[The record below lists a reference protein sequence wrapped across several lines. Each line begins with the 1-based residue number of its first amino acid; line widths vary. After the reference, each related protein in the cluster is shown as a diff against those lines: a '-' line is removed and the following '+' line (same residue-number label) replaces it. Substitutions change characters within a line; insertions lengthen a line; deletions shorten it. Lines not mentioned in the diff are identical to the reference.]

1 MKIISLESTSEDLI
15 INKSKF
21 IGLSF
26 IITTRDSALEKIKC
40 LQSAHPSCSHIA
52 YAYQTYS
59 GNSIEPY
66 FNDAGEPSGTAG
78 KPLLNILENQNI
90 VNTCLA
96 VVRYYGGINLGTG
109 GLARAYSKAGM
120 LALKRSKV
128 ADFTLNNYYLL
139 SFKYSMLD
147 SITHVIY
154 SNNGSIIDKQFTEEI
169 QLKVK
174 ITPKGAQEI
183 VARFPLINIEEISQ

>member
-40 LQSAHPSCSHIA
+40 LQSAHPACSHIA
-52 YAYQTYS
+52 YGYQIYS
-59 GNSIEPY
+59 GKTLKPY
-66 FNDAGEPSGTAG
+66 FNDAGEPAGTAG

-128 ADFTLNNYYLL
+128 TDFILNNYYLL

-154 SNNGSIIDKQFTEEI
+154 SNNGSIVDKQFTEEI

-183 VARFPLINIEEISQ
+183 VVRFPLINIEEISQ

>member
-128 ADFTLNNYYLL
+128 SDFTLNNYYLL

-174 ITPKGAQEI
+174 ITPKGVQEI

>member
-40 LQSAHPSCSHIA
+40 VQSAHPSCSHIA
-52 YAYQTYS
+52 YAFQTYL

-96 VVRYYGGINLGTG
+96 VVRYYGGVNLGTG

-139 SFKYSMLD
+139 SFKYSMLN

-154 SNNGSIIDKQFTEEI
+154 SNYGSIIDKQFTEEI

>member
-40 LQSAHPSCSHIA
+40 VQSAHPSCSHIA
-52 YAYQTYS
+52 YAFQTHL

-78 KPLLNILENQNI
+78 KPLLNVLENKNI
-90 VNTCLA
+90 INTCLA

-128 ADFTLNNYYLL
+128 TDFVLNNYYLL

-174 ITPKGAQEI
+174 ITPKGVQEI
-183 VARFPLINIEEISQ
+183 VARFPLINIEKISQ

>member
-26 IITTRDSALEKIKC
+26 IITTRDSGLKKIKC
-40 LQSAHPSCSHIA
+40 LHSAHPSCSHIA
-52 YAYQTYS
+52 YAYHTYLC
-59 GNSIEPY
+59 NSIEPY

-128 ADFTLNNYYLL
+128 SDFTLNNYYLL

-174 ITPKGAQEI
+174 ITPKGVQEI

>member
-128 ADFTLNNYYLL
+128 TDFILNNYYLL

-174 ITPKGAQEI
+174 ITPKGVQEI

>member
-1 MKIISLESTSEDLI
+1 LKIISLESTSEDLI

-52 YAYQTYS
+52 YAYQTYL

-96 VVRYYGGINLGTG
+96 VVRYYGGVNLGTG

-128 ADFTLNNYYLL
+128 TDFTLNNYYLL
-139 SFKYSMLD
+139 LF
-147 SITHVIY
+147 
-154 SNNGSIIDKQFTEEI
+154 III
-169 QLKVK
+169 
-174 ITPKGAQEI
+174 
-183 VARFPLINIEEISQ
+183 

>member
-128 ADFTLNNYYLL
+128 SDFTLNNYYLL

-174 ITPKGAQEI
+174 ITPKGVQEI
-183 VARFPLINIEEISQ
+183 VARFPLINIEKISQ

>member
-1 MKIISLESTSEDLI
+1 M
-15 INKSKF
+15 
-21 IGLSF
+21 
-26 IITTRDSALEKIKC
+26 
-40 LQSAHPSCSHIA
+40 
-52 YAYQTYS
+52 
-59 GNSIEPY
+59 
-66 FNDAGEPSGTAG
+66 
-78 KPLLNILENQNI
+78 
-90 VNTCLA
+90 
-96 VVRYYGGINLGTG
+96 VRYYGGVNLGTG

-128 ADFTLNNYYLL
+128 SDFTLNNYYLL

>member
-52 YAYQTYS
+52 YAYQTYL

-78 KPLLNILENQNI
+78 KPLLNVLENKNI
-90 VNTCLA
+90 INTCLA
-96 VVRYYGGINLGTG
+96 VVRYYGGVNLGTG

-128 ADFTLNNYYLL
+128 SDFTLNNYYLL

-174 ITPKGAQEI
+174 ITPKGVQEI

>member
-26 IITTRDSALEKIKC
+26 IITTRDSGLKKIKC
-40 LQSAHPSCSHIA
+40 LHSAHPSCSHIA

-128 ADFTLNNYYLL
+128 SDFTLNNYYLL

-174 ITPKGAQEI
+174 ITPKGVQEI

>member
-78 KPLLNILENQNI
+78 KPLLNVLENKNI
-90 VNTCLA
+90 INTCLA

-128 ADFTLNNYYLL
+128 TDFVLNNYYLL

-154 SNNGSIIDKQFTEEI
+154 SNNGSIVDKQFTEEI

-174 ITPKGAQEI
+174 ITPKGVQEI

>member
-59 GNSIEPY
+59 GNSIETY

-128 ADFTLNNYYLL
+128 SDFTLNNYYLL

-174 ITPKGAQEI
+174 ITPKGVQEI
-183 VARFPLINIEEISQ
+183 VERFPLINIEEISQ

>member
-26 IITTRDSALEKIKC
+26 IITTRDSGLKKIKC